1 MPPTIIEE
9 DGIPPALTDV
19 ASVGWRDLPACYVLR
34 VEEIELLM
42 AEDAYELQP
51 IDGLWAAPYTMKLC
65 GFVPHTV
72 SLHLSYLS
80 FHGL

>member
-1 MPPTIIEE
+1 
-9 DGIPPALTDV
+9 
-19 ASVGWRDLPACYVLR
+19 
-34 VEEIELLM
+34 M
-42 AEDAYELQP
+42 AEDANKLQP

-72 SLHLSYLS
+72 ALNLSYLS